1 MTMDLAYVL
10 KQYDISNTAKI
21 IWGILDSL
29 SRASAKNGKP
39 YIWISRKS
47 IAERANVCVKTTI
60 KAINELKTVGLIAEK
75 RMGQGLN
82 NHIFVFLPK
91 TQEEEKQNT
100 VETANHSIYNS
111 RVVSNSIPYTNK
123 EKGNNNIADIS
134 ILPDNDTKGRTQ
146 PKGKPTPKKPRK
158 NVEEQQRLRKHY
170 REYFRKQ
177 LKYEEYKNDMLTRYE
192 DADALAKIID
202 FMANTMANKG
212 KIYINGTLLTP
223 QQWYYMVKNISQDEV
238 IEIIARIPK
247 WQNVRKPQAYLLSC
261 LYNSALHST
270 LINPWY
276 SEA

>member
-10 KQYDISNTAKI
+10 RDYGISNTAKV

-47 IAERANVCVKTTI
+47 IAERANVCVKTAI
-60 KAINELKTVGLIAEK
+60 KAIKELKSVGLIAEK
-75 RMGQGLN
+75 RIGQGLN
-82 NHIFVFLPK
+82 NHIFVVLPK
-91 TQEEEKQNT
+91 TQEDEKKSK
-100 VETANHSIYNS
+100 VETANHSNYNS
-111 RVVSNSIPYTNK
+111 RVVSSSIPYTNK

-146 PKGKPTPKKPRK
+146 PKGKPTQKRPRN
-158 NVEEQQRLRKHY
+158 NVEEKQRIRKQY
-170 REYFRKQ
+170 RDYFRKQ
-177 LKYEEYKNDMLTRYE
+177 LRLEEYKKDMLTGYE

-223 QQWYYMVKNISQDEV
+223 QQWYYVVKNISQEEV
-238 IEIIARIPK
+238 LELIAQIPK
-247 WQNVRKPQAYLLSC
+247 WRNVRKPQAYLLSC

-270 LINPWY
+270 LMKPWY